1 MVWTRGTSS
10 LLLLAT
16 LAWLA
21 PGFSTRVR
29 AGEGPEQASVDGAL
43 ASAASNDS
51 AAPSDAFSDHVLP
64 ILRARCFE
72 CHNSKKRAGKL
83 NLETPLG
90 VVRGG
95 ESGRIVSAGQ
105 PDDSILW
112 QKIHDEEMPPEQPL
126 ADAEREVLRR
136 WIADGAHGLPDA
148 ATAGRAGDGQDHWA
162 FRSPVPPAVP
172 EVLDASR
179 VRTDIDRFIQAKL
192 EARGLT
198 LGPQADRLTLIR
210 RLSFDLVGLPPTV
223 DEIAAFL
230 ADPGDDAYERL
241 VEHYLASLHYGE
253 RWGKHWLDAA
263 GYADS
268 NGYFNADTD
277 RPLAYRYR
285 DYVIRA
291 HNADKPFNEFLIE
304 QFAGDELA
312 GYRPDGDVLPEQV
325 DLYAATHFLRNAQD
339 GTDSS
344 DGNPDELLI
353 DRMTV
358 IEGTVQI
365 WGSALLGLTVH
376 CARCHDHKFEPVTQ
390 RDYYAM
396 QAVLMSAYDPAQWVK
411 AADRTVTIGTRA
423 EREAH
428 AAANAKLD
436 AEIAALDASLEAAAV
451 PLRRTL
457 QTERLA
463 DLDEAARAAVFA
475 ALDKLEADRSEAEQ
489 ELLKQ
494 HDKALEVDKQLGE
507 RFPEFA
513 RLKSDLA
520 ERKKKLE
527 TERPAALERVSVLV
541 DVHRE
546 PPAHHLFV
554 RGDYHQ
560 LGDAVPPGV
569 PEFVCSPERSFTPQP
584 PSGEVFATGRRMALA
599 RWFTAPD
606 HPLVTR
612 VTVNRIWQQHF
623 GRGIVA
629 TAENFGYTGAEPTH
643 PELLDYLATRFV
655 ADGWSLKNLHRLIV
669 TSTVYRQS
677 SAAAGDAGAAALA
690 ADPDNQLL
698 WRYPLRRLDADSM
711 RDAMLSASGELN
723 GELFGPYV
731 PTKRL
736 PDGNVVVDEKDAGA
750 VRRSLYLQQRRTQVL
765 SMLEVFDAPGM
776 VTNCP
781 RRDSS
786 TVVLQ
791 SLSLLNADFV
801 VERAA
806 AMSARL
812 AREAGDS
819 AADRIARA
827 FLLTYGRGPTA
838 DERLAAEQFV
848 AGQQAQHVAENAEKK
863 DKDQVNADEGA
874 WRDFCQMLLAS
885 NGFLYVE

>member
-1 MVWTRGTSS
+1 
-10 LLLLAT
+10 
-16 LAWLA
+16 
-21 PGFSTRVR
+21 
-29 AGEGPEQASVDGAL
+29 
-43 ASAASNDS
+43 
-51 AAPSDAFSDHVLP
+51 
-64 ILRARCFE
+64 
-72 CHNSKKRAGKL
+72 
-83 NLETPLG
+83 
-90 VVRGG
+90 
-95 ESGRIVSAGQ
+95 
-105 PDDSILW
+105 
-112 QKIHDEEMPPEQPL
+112 
-126 ADAEREVLRR
+126 
-136 WIADGAHGLPDA
+136 
-148 ATAGRAGDGQDHWA
+148 
-162 FRSPVPPAVP
+162 
-172 EVLDASR
+172 
-179 VRTDIDRFIQAKL
+179 VRTDVDRFIQAKL
-192 EARGLT
+192 EARGLS
-198 LGPQADRLTLIR
+198 LGPEADRLTLIR

-230 ADPGDDAYERL
+230 ADPADDAYERL
-241 VEHYLASLHYGE
+241 VEHYLASPHYGE

-291 HNADKPFNEFLIE
+291 HNADKPFDRFLIE

-312 GYRPDGDVLPEQV
+312 GYHPDGDVLPEQV

-358 IEGTVQI
+358 IEETVQI

-390 RDYYAM
+390 RDYYAL
-396 QAVLMSAYDPAQWVK
+396 QAVLMSAYDPAEWVK
-411 AADRTVTIGTRA
+411 PADRTVTIGTRA

-436 AEIAALDASLEAAAV
+436 AEIAALDASLEAAAA

-457 QTERLA
+457 QTEQLA
-463 DLDEAARAAVFA
+463 DLDEATRASIFA
-475 ALDKLEADRSEAEQ
+475 ALDKPEAERNDA
-489 ELLKQ
+489 ERALLEQ
-494 HDKALEVDKQLGE
+494 HAKALDVDKQLGE
-507 RFPEFA
+507 RFAEFA
-513 RLKSDLA
+513 RPKRDVA
-520 ERKKKLE
+520 ERKKTLE
-527 TERPAALERVSVLV
+527 AERPAPLERISVLV

-560 LGDAVPPGV
+560 LGEEVPPGA
-569 PEFVCSPERSFTPQP
+569 PAFVCSPERQYAPQP
-584 PSGEVFATGRRMALA
+584 PSSEVFATGRRMALA

-655 ADGWSLKNLHRLIV
+655 ADGWSMKNLHRLIV

-677 SAAAGDAGAAALA
+677 SAAGDAGAEALA
-690 ADPDNQLL
+690 ADPENQLL
-698 WRYPLRRLDADSM
+698 WRYPLRRLDADAL
-711 RDAMLSASGELN
+711 RDWMLSASGELN
-723 GELFGPYV
+723 RDMFGPYV

-736 PDGNVVVDEKDAGA
+736 PDGNVVADAKDAEA
-750 VRRSLYLQQRRTQVL
+750 ARRSLYLQQRRTQVL

-806 AMSARL
+806 AMATRL
-812 AREAGDS
+812 KREAGDNS
-819 AADRIARA
+819 ADRIARA
-827 FLLTYGRGPTA
+827 FLLTYGRGPR
-838 DERLAAEQFV
+838 DEERAAAEQFV
-848 AGQQAQHVAENAEKK
+848 AEQIARYDAENPDKK
-863 DKDQVNADEGA
+863 DKEKVNADEAA
-874 WRDFCQMLLAS
+874 WRDLCQMLLAS

>member
-1 MVWTRGTSS
+1 MLGNVQLFSS
-10 LLLLAT
+10 LTVLLLLA
-16 LAWLA
+16 LSFAGSLRAEDA
-21 PGFSTRVR
+21 PANTKQPPTV
-29 AGEGPEQASVDGAL
+29 
-43 ASAASNDS
+43 ASNDS
-51 AAPSDAFSDHVLP
+51 AATGDDFSEHVLP

-72 CHNSKKRAGKL
+72 CLSSKKRAGKL

-95 ESGRIVSAGQ
+95 ESGPIVSAGE

-112 QKIHDEEMPPEQPL
+112 QKVHDEEMPPDEPL
-126 ADAEREVLRR
+126 AGAEREVLRR
-136 WIADGAHGLPDA
+136 WIAAGAHGLPDS
-148 ATAGRAGDGQDHWA
+148 ATAGHAGDGQDHWA
-162 FRSPVPPAVP
+162 FRPPVRPPVP
-172 EVLDASR
+172 EVRDNSR
-179 VRTDIDRFIQAKL
+179 VRTDIDRFVQAKL
-192 EARGLT
+192 EAHGLT
-198 LGPQADRLTLIR
+198 LGPEADRLTLIR

-223 DEIAAFL
+223 AEIAAFL
-230 ADPGDDAYERL
+230 ADPADDAYERL
-241 VEHYLASLHYGE
+241 VEHYLASPHYGE

-291 HNADKPFNEFLIE
+291 HNADKPFDQFLIE

-312 GYRPDGDVLPEQV
+312 GYQPDGDVLPEQV

-344 DGNPDELLI
+344 DGNPDELMI

-376 CARCHDHKFEPVTQ
+376 CAKCHDHKFEPVTQ
-390 RDYYAM
+390 HDYYAL
-396 QAVLMSAYDPAQWVK
+396 QAVLLSAYDPAAWVK
-411 AADRTVTIGTRA
+411 AADRTLSIGTQA
-423 EREAH
+423 ERAAH
-428 AAANAKLD
+428 AAAIATLD
-436 AEIAALDASLEAAAV
+436 AEIAALDASLEAAAA
-451 PLRRTL
+451 PLRRAL
-457 QTERLA
+457 QVERLA
-463 DLDEAARAAVFA
+463 ELDEATRDAVLAAFGKPEGERSDEDRALLEPHAK
-475 ALDKLEADRSEAEQ
+475 ALD
-489 ELLKQ
+489 
-494 HDKALEVDKQLGE
+494 VDGQLGE

-527 TERPAALERVSVLV
+527 AQRPAPLERVSVLV

-554 RGDYHQ
+554 RGDFHQ
-560 LGDAVPPGV
+560 LGDEVPPGV
-569 PEFVCSPERSFTPQP
+569 PAFVCSPDRQFAPQP
-584 PSGEVFATGRRMALA
+584 PAGSDTFSTGRRMALA

-629 TAENFGYTGAEPTH
+629 TTENFGYTGAEPTH
-643 PELLDYLATRFV
+643 PELLDYLATWFV
-655 ADGWSLKNLHRLIV
+655 ADGRSMKNLHRLIV
-669 TSTVYRQS
+669 TSAVYRQTS
-677 SAAAGDAGAAALA
+677 TAAGDAGAAAMA
-690 ADPDNQLL
+690 ADPENQLL
-698 WRYPLRRLDADSM
+698 WRYPLRRLDADALRDSM
-711 RDAMLSASGELN
+711 LAASGELN
-723 GELFGPYV
+723 DEMFGPYV

-736 PDGNVVVDEKDAGA
+736 PDGNVVVDAKGA
-750 VRRSLYLQQRRTQVL
+750 EAARRSLYLQQRRTQVL
-765 SMLEVFDAPGM
+765 SLLEVFDAPGM
-776 VTNCP
+776 VTNCT

-801 VERAA
+801 VERSA
-806 AMSARL
+806 AMAARL

-819 AADRIARA
+819 VGERISLG
-827 FLLTYGRGPTA
+827 FLLAYGRGPTA
-838 DERLAAEQFV
+838 DERAAAEQFV
-848 AGQQAQHVAENAEKK
+848 AEQQEHYTAENADKSDKK
-863 DKDQVNADEGA
+863 KVDAEEFA